1 MKHLILLISIFFS
14 NQIFAYV
21 DLNLS
26 YTHSARKVDGVETT
40 ANPEPGS
47 AISTSDGYSANL
59 AWYVWE
65 YTAIELNYSRTTQG
79 LKDDREVTT
88 ADTTITIKEID
99 STVVTEVAGA
109 GIKQAFA
116 KRNSAIIPSI
126 SIGYA
131 KYTTSGFSKYTLDD
145 SGTEKELEIEQDK
158 EVFSSSY
165 ATISIRL
172 RITQLVGF
180 TLAAKTIMPD
190 FDTSVA
196 GNNVTYSAG
205 FSWIF

>member
-1 MKHLILLISIFFS
+1 M
-14 NQIFAYV
+14 AYI

-26 YTHSARKVDGVETT
+26 YTHSARKVDGIETT
-40 ANPEPGS
+40 SNPNPGS
-47 AISTSDGYSANL
+47 AVSKSDGYSANV

-65 YTAIELNYSRTTQG
+65 YTAIEMNYSRTTQR
-79 LKDDREVTT
+79 LIDDREVAT
-88 ADTTITIKEID
+88 ADDSITIKEVD

-109 GIKQAFA
+109 GIRQAFA

-131 KYTTSGFSKYTLDD
+131 KYTTSGLSRYTLDD

-158 EVFSSSY
+158 EIFSSSY
-165 ATISIRL
+165 ASISIRL
-172 RITQLVGF
+172 RITQLISF

-190 FDTSVA
+190 FDTSLA
-196 GNNVTYSAG
+196 ENNVTYSAG